1 MKSIKATS
9 RSMSTCAS
17 FAIQRTIGT
26 NRTLPV
32 SSHRIINHP
41 KRLINSRRQCQNR
54 YRSTTTAE
62 NNTISAEGSKGE
74 ALDHASSSMSMITP
88 PPSAR
93 QLMVHALRSAV
104 PMIGFGFMDNTIM
117 IHAGHYVDCTL
128 GVTFGLSTLAAAG
141 IGQIFSGIGGVV
153 FGDALDNA
161 FRRMLVGN
169 NGSSSV
175 GSSVG
180 SGVNSCTSSSGTSNN
195 TKMTMNSLQK
205 HTRASRLA
213 GLTGGI
219 FGVTLGCTLG
229 LVNLLFVDE
238 HRATLLKLRAL
249 EEGQE
254 FEFEVEVDNERRAP
268 EGYTTVIVRGP
279 DVDGVLASITAAIA
293 SMGCSVVELHAGVR
307 NRKGVDLSEDQES
320 VVGSSGGGSDGG
332 STSSS
337 SSLEDNSSPSSNAV
351 TALLDQWIGAQSSSK
366 SQSSSSQ
373 TSSSSSSSSSLP
385 RVEDV
390 FLIRRRST
398 HQPIEN
404 EDLDE
409 LARAVLAAAKDP
421 LNSHS
426 LKSQVDEL
434 TVENMALAERIEV
447 LEGRLEDGQIRVVP
461 SSSASVVV
469 ATGDGKEER

>member
-9 RSMSTCAS
+9 RSIGTCAS
-17 FAIQRTIGT
+17 SIQRTIGT
-26 NRTLPV
+26 NGTLTVP
-32 SSHRIINHP
+32 HRRINQ
-41 KRLINSRRQCQNR
+41 RLINNRQYQYR
-54 YRSTTTAE
+54 YKGTTTSAE
-62 NNTISAEGSKGE
+62 NNTISAEVKGE
-74 ALDHASSSMSMITP
+74 VQEHHASSMTTH

-175 GSSVG
+175 GN
-180 SGVNSCTSSSGTSNN
+180 SGGGGGVSSGTSNS
-195 TKMTMNSLQK
+195 TKMIMNSLQK
-205 HTRASRLA
+205 NTRASRLA

-219 FGVTLGCTLG
+219 FGVTLGCALG

-254 FEFEVEVDNERRAP
+254 FEFEVEVDNERHSP
-268 EGYTTVIVRGP
+268 EYTTVIVRGP

-307 NRKGVDLSEDQES
+307 NRKGIDLLEDQES
-320 VVGSSGGGSDGG
+320 GGGSGGGGGASSSSSAGG

-337 SSLEDNSSPSSNAV
+337 SSLSSLEDNSSSSSDV
-351 TALLDQWIGAQSSSK
+351 ITSLLDQWVGAQSSSSK
-366 SQSSSSQ
+366 SQSPSSQ
-373 TSSSSSSSSSLP
+373 TSSSSSLP

-409 LARAVLAAAKDP
+409 FARTVLAAAKDP

-434 TVENMALAERIEV
+434 TVENMALAERVEI
-447 LEGRLEDGQIRVVP
+447 LERRLEDGQIRVVP
-461 SSSASVVV
+461 SLALGVV
-469 ATGDGKEER
+469 TTDGKEER

>member
-1 MKSIKATS
+1 
-9 RSMSTCAS
+9 
-17 FAIQRTIGT
+17 
-26 NRTLPV
+26 
-32 SSHRIINHP
+32 
-41 KRLINSRRQCQNR
+41 
-54 YRSTTTAE
+54 
-62 NNTISAEGSKGE
+62 
-74 ALDHASSSMSMITP
+74 MSMTP

-169 NGSSSV
+169 NGSGSSGV
-175 GSSVG
+175 GSSSAG
-180 SGVNSCTSSSGTSNN
+180 GGANSGTTSSSASNS
-195 TKMTMNSLQK
+195 TKIILNSLQK
-205 HTRASRLA
+205 KTRASRLA

-229 LVNLLFVDE
+229 LINLAFVDE
-238 HRATLLKLRAL
+238 HIATLPKLRAL

-254 FEFEVEVDNERRAP
+254 FEFEVEVDNELHTP
-268 EGYTTVIVRGP
+268 EYTTVIVRGP
-279 DVDGVLASITAAIA
+279 DMDGVLASITAAIA

-307 NRKGVDLSEDQES
+307 NRKGIDLLEDQES
-320 VVGSSGGGSDGG
+320 VVGSSSSSSAGGNTS
-332 STSSS
+332 SSSS
-337 SSLEDNSSPSSNAV
+337 SSLESNSSPSSNAI
-351 TALLDQWIGAQSSSK
+351 TSLLDQWVGAQSSSSSSK

-373 TSSSSSSSSSLP
+373 TSSSSSLP

-409 LARAVLAAAKDP
+409 LARTVLAAAKDP

-434 TVENMALAERIEV
+434 TVENMALAERVEI
-447 LEGRLEDGQIRVVP
+447 LESSLQDAQMRVVP
-461 SSSASVVV
+461 SSASVVAV
-469 ATGDGKEER
+469 TDDGKEER

>member
-9 RSMSTCAS
+9 RSIGTCAS
-17 FAIQRTIGT
+17 SIQRTIGT
-26 NRTLPV
+26 NGTLTVP
-32 SSHRIINHP
+32 HRRINQ
-41 KRLINSRRQCQNR
+41 RLINNRQYQYR
-54 YRSTTTAE
+54 YKGTTTSAE
-62 NNTISAEGSKGE
+62 NNTISAEVKGE
-74 ALDHASSSMSMITP
+74 VQEHHASSMTTH

-175 GSSVG
+175 GN
-180 SGVNSCTSSSGTSNN
+180 SGGGGGVSSGTSNS
-195 TKMTMNSLQK
+195 TKMIMNSLQK
-205 HTRASRLA
+205 NTRASRLA

-219 FGVTLGCTLG
+219 FGVTLGCALG

-254 FEFEVEVDNERRAP
+254 FEFEVEVDNERHSP
-268 EGYTTVIVRGP
+268 EYTTVIVRGP

-307 NRKGVDLSEDQES
+307 NRKGIDLLEDQES
-320 VVGSSGGGSDGG
+320 GGGSGGGGASIGASIGSANIGG
-332 STSSS
+332 SASIGSAFTSIARSS
-337 SSLEDNSSPSSNAV
+337 
-351 TALLDQWIGAQSSSK
+351 
-366 SQSSSSQ
+366 
-373 TSSSSSSSSSLP
+373 
-385 RVEDV
+385 
-390 FLIRRRST
+390 
-398 HQPIEN
+398 
-404 EDLDE
+404 
-409 LARAVLAAAKDP
+409 AVLNANTTGEHYPIQTHATGSFKNYTDHVMAGGRMCECGPLMAVDPLFRCIALHLYDGYLTILPINRGYDVSKGRRTPWRRNATAAAAAAAD
-421 LNSHS
+421 
-426 LKSQVDEL
+426 D
-434 TVENMALAERIEV
+434 
-447 LEGRLEDGQIRVVP
+447 DDD
-461 SSSASVVV
+461 VVV
-469 ATGDGKEER
+469 REAPHGKQHRPCMCYW